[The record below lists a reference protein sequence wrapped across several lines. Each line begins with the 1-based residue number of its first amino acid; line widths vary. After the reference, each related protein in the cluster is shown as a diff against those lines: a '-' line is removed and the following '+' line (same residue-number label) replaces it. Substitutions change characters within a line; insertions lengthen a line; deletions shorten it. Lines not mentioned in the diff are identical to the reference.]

1 MDGAAPV
8 TGRAPLRRAGGGLV
22 KNVLEDLA
30 AFGGAPAFSTP
41 RSVGRPN
48 IGDREALFARL
59 NAALDRAWLS
69 NGGPLAD
76 EFERRVAE
84 IAGTRFC
91 VATCNATAGLQ
102 LALRAAGVT
111 GEVIVPSMTFAATA
125 HAVSWIGLT
134 PVFCDVDPV
143 TGQIDPVHAA
153 SLIGPETGAILAVHV
168 WGRAAPVRE
177 LEDLAGRHGLKLF
190 FDAAHAFACTS
201 EGRPVGGG
209 GDGEVFSFHSTKFVN
224 SFEGGALVTDDAEL
238 AERARRMRNFGI
250 ASAENVEYVGLNA
263 KLNEAAAAMGLTS
276 LDSMDRFVTHNREN
290 YAAYREGL
298 AGLPGVDVLCFDERE
313 RNNYQYVIVTVDEHA
328 AGIDR
333 DALLGI
339 LAAENVFGRAYF
351 SPGCHQMRP
360 YDSGAR
366 LPHTE
371 RLASRVIA
379 LPTGIGVLPG
389 DAAVIAGI
397 IRLAVSHA
405 ATPSAAAAA

>member
-1 MDGAAPV
+1 M
-8 TGRAPLRRAGGGLV
+8 

-30 AFGGAPAFSTP
+30 AFGGTAAFSTP
-41 RSVGRPN
+41 HSVGRPN
-48 IGDREALFARL
+48 IGNREALFQRL

-69 NGGPLAD
+69 NGGPLAE
-76 EFERRVAE
+76 EFERRIAE

-143 TGQIDPVHAA
+143 TGAIDPTHAA
-153 SLIGPETGAILAVHV
+153 SLIGPETSAILAVHV

-177 LEDLAGRHGLKLF
+177 LEDLAQRHGLALF
-190 FDAAHAFACTS
+190 FDAAHAFGCTAG
-201 EGRPVGGG
+201 GRPVGGG

-224 SFEGGALVTDDAEL
+224 SFEGGALVTDNPEL
-238 AERARRMRNFGI
+238 ATRARRMRNFGI
-250 ASAENVEYVGLNA
+250 AEADQVEYVGLNA

-276 LDSMDRFVTHNREN
+276 LDSMDRFVAQNRAN
-290 YAAYREGL
+290 YLAYRDGL
-298 AGLPGVDVLCFDERE
+298 AGLPGIAVLGFDERE
-313 RNNYQYVIVTVDEHA
+313 RNNYQYVIVTVDERA
-328 AGIDR
+328 AGLDR

-339 LAAENVFGRAYF
+339 LAAENVYGRAYF

-360 YDSGAR
+360 YDSGDR

-371 RLASRVIA
+371 RLASRVLA
-379 LPTGIGVLPG
+379 LPTGIAVLPQ
-389 DAAVIAGI
+389 DAALIAGV
-397 IRLAVSHA
+397 IRLAVRHA
-405 ATPSAAAAA
+405 ASAAAAAAAAA